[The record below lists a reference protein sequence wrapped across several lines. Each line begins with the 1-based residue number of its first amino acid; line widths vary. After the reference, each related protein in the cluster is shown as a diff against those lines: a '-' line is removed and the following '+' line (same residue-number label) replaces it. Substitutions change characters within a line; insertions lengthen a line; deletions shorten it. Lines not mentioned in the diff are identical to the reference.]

1 MFARALRTAR
11 GRLRFAGGLFAHGD
25 EHIQRVARTSRGNA
39 RGFAFEA
46 FIRSQAAKHA
56 GRAPTFVPHVTL
68 AGGFV
73 GTEAEARDRT
83 SRIAADLAA
92 TASPLECRVLDATAG
107 EVYFQCV
114 YLRMVPTDQLNRAHE
129 LAATA
134 FGVVPGNGG
143 GRPYMPHLSLVYGD
157 LDASERRA
165 AAEEA
170 TRELLGD
177 RAPEAGFL
185 AEDISLWRTD
195 IQDMTC
201 RTWSR
206 VERFPL
212 RFPCSQY

>member
-1 MFARALRTAR
+1 
-11 GRLRFAGGLFAHGD
+11 
-25 EHIQRVARTSRGNA
+25 
-39 RGFAFEA
+39 
-46 FIRSQAAKHA
+46 
-56 GRAPTFVPHVTL
+56 
-68 AGGFV
+68 
-73 GTEAEARDRT
+73 
-83 SRIAADLAA
+83 
-92 TASPLECRVLDATAG
+92 VLDATAG

-157 LDASERRA
+157 LDASERRT

-177 RAPEAGFL
+177 RAPDAGFV

-195 IQDMTC
+195 INDRTC

-206 VERFPL
+206 VDRFPL
-212 RFPCSQY
+212 KSPCSQY

>member
-1 MFARALRTAR
+1 MATSIYSVWLEPP
-11 GRLRFAGGLFAHGD
+11 AGTPA
-25 EHIQRVARTSRGNA
+25 ASRS
-39 RGFAFEA
+39 EA

-143 GRPYMPHLSLVYGD
+143 ADRTCPTFPRVRRP
-157 LDASERRA
+157 RRIRA
-165 AAEEA
+165 ASRRRGGDARTPRRPRPRGGPRGGHPPGA
-170 TRELLGD
+170 RTSMTRPT
-177 RAPEAGFL
+177 RF
-185 AEDISLWRTD
+185 
-195 IQDMTC
+195 
-201 RTWSR
+201 R

>member
-1 MFARALRTAR
+1 MATSMYSVWLEPP
-11 GRLRFAGGLFAHGD
+11 AGTPA
-25 EHIQRVARTSRGNA
+25 ASRS
-39 RGFAFEA
+39 EA

-56 GRAPTFVPHVTL
+56 GRAPTFDPHVTL

-83 SRIAADLAA
+83 ARIAADLAS
-92 TASPLECRVLDATAG
+92 TAGPLECRALDATAG

-157 LDASERRA
+157 LDASERRT

-195 IQDMTC
+195 VQDRTC

-212 RFPCSQY
+212 RSPCSQY